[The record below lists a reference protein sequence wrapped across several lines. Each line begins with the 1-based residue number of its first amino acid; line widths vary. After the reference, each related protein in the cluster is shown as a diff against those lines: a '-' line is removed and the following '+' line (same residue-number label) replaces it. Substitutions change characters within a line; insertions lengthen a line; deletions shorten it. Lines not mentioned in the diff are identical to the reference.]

1 MTRPNSWDVE
11 KQRRAMGL
19 GAIVALWLSLAVSAI
34 AWAAST
40 TTPGLL
46 RETDREL
53 LAKLGPGVIGE
64 PIAPPP
70 EKEIAAAVVR
80 PGSAR
85 FRMVAGPR
93 AGRTFEVTTKSVGEL
108 PNGNA
113 VKRPTWVIDIP
124 HVMTQ
129 YVVIDELGLTAP
141 ALLFR
146 HVGLFSVYHPIEP
159 LLVFGLG
166 PGMSKHYRAKAA
178 ARHVSKPEVVAYTG
192 EMTVTYRNLGAYEIK
207 TPAGTFPGL
216 VIRCDYVGK
225 IGPAKIN
232 QADIRIYS
240 PGQGLIALSAH
251 DRLEAFMVLSK
262 NIVNAFILEGPDIG
276 ARLPSPGSG

>member
-93 AGRTFEVTTKSVGEL
+93 AGRTFEVTTKSVRKL
-108 PNGNA
+108 PDGNA
-113 VKRPTWVIDIP
+113 VKKPTWIIDIP
-124 HVMTQ
+124 YMMTQ
-129 YVVIDELGLTAP
+129 YMVMDEVGLTAP
-141 ALLFR
+141 ALLLR
-146 HVGLFSVYHPIEP
+146 HVGLFSEYKPIEP
-159 LLVFGLG
+159 LLIFGLG
-166 PGMSKHYRAKAA
+166 PGESKSYPTKAA
-178 ARHVSKPEVVAYTG
+178 ARHVSTPEEVAYGG
-192 EMTVTYRNLGAYEIK
+192 EVTVTYRNLGAYEIK

-225 IGPAKIN
+225 IGPAQIDLS
-232 QADIRIYS
+232 DIRIYA
-240 PGQGLIALSAH
+240 PGEGLIALSGH
-251 DRLEAFMVLSK
+251 DRFQAFLVFNEK
-262 NIVNAFILEGPDIG
+262 IVNAFILEGTRIEDPV
-276 ARLPSPGSG
+276 SSSVPG

>member
-53 LAKLGPGVIGE
+53 LAKLGPGVIGK
-64 PIAPPP
+64 PITPPS
-70 EKEIAAAVVR
+70 EKEIAAAVIR
-80 PGSAR
+80 PRSAR
-85 FRMVAGPR
+85 YRMVAGPR
-93 AGRTFEVTTKSVGEL
+93 AGQTVEVTTKAAREL
-108 PNGNA
+108 PDGNA
-113 VKRPTWVIDIP
+113 VKKPTWIIDIP

-129 YVVIDELGLTAP
+129 YVVMDELGLTAP
-141 ALLFR
+141 ALLLR
-146 HVGLFSVYHPIEP
+146 SAGLFSEYLPIEP
-159 LLVFGLG
+159 LLIFGLG
-166 PGMSKHYRAKAA
+166 PGESKSYPAKAT
-178 ARHVSKPEVVAYTG
+178 ARHVSKPKKVAYRG
-192 EMTVTYRNLGAYEIK
+192 EVTVTYRNLGAYEIK

-225 IGPAKIN
+225 IGPAQIDLS
-232 QADIRIYS
+232 DIRIYA
-240 PGQGLIALSAH
+240 PGEGLIALSGH
-251 DRLEAFMVLSK
+251 DRFQAFLVFNEK
-262 NIVNAFILEGPDIG
+262 IVNAFILEGTRIEDPV
-276 ARLPSPGSG
+276 SSSVPG